1 MLFRQSLYHDNLN
14 QYKMNYII
22 LDLEATC
29 WEDRS
34 IKRRSEIIEI
44 GAVKIN
50 EEKEIVDEFCAFIQP
65 SLHPELSEFCTEL
78 TTITQEDVDGAE
90 TFERVIRNFWEWIN
104 LDEDYLL
111 GSWGMYDR
119 NQFRKDCE
127 LHELSTEWLRRH
139 ISLKHQYTKIKNMK
153 RHAGMKG
160 ALWMEGIELQ
170 GTHHRGIDDA
180 RNISKIFLKLFNEWS
195 KN

>member
-1 MLFRQSLYHDNLN
+1 
-14 QYKMNYII
+14 MNYII

>member
-1 MLFRQSLYHDNLN
+1 
-14 QYKMNYII
+14 MNYII

-29 WEDRS
+29 WQDRS
-34 IKRRSEIIEI
+34 TRRRSEIIEI

-50 EEKEIVDEFCAFIQP
+50 AHKEVVDEFTAFVQP
-65 SLHPELSEFCTEL
+65 IEHPELSDFCKEL

-90 TFERVIRNFWEWIN
+90 TFDVVICQFSEWIN
-104 LDEDYLL
+104 LDQPYLL

-127 LHELSTEWLRRH
+127 LHDLSIDWLKQH
-139 ISLKHQYTKIKNMK
+139 ISLKHQYTQIKGLK
-153 RHAGMKG
+153 RHMGMKG
-160 ALWMEGIELQ
+160 ALWSEGIDLE

-180 RNISKIFLKLFNEWS
+180 RNISKIFLKLFNQWEY
-195 KN
+195 